1 MLRSTKQIMLIP
13 WLRLPEIRFH
23 ASGSA
28 PPMTLSDAK
37 QERSIPM
44 SLPNTACPVT
54 SVPMQLPA
62 IWLADPCR
70 FVKDDPS
77 AAKPVYRQAAHRRAS
92 GADS

>member
-1 MLRSTKQIMLIP
+1 
-13 WLRLPEIRFH
+13 
-23 ASGSA
+23 
-28 PPMTLSDAK
+28 
-37 QERSIPM
+37 M